1 MAKVWDPHLLI
12 AWGGTLGTP
21 PLDVWTNTLKAIP
34 YEPDGVTRSVL
45 TVDEQDELLTLLEPI
60 FSEFMNPA
68 TDTKL
73 IGAAAKM
80 TWIKANMIASTGKYM
95 YPTTSVY
102 DFDPAIPGDAA
113 SASDWRISLVPTLL
127 TGKARGK
134 AHSGRFY
141 PPAVVPSME
150 GAGSPYVT
158 TAQAQALA
166 NQAYALAVAGIGG
179 VTLTSGK
186 TLVTVITSPG
196 ETAVGVEPVSN
207 MVLAVEVDRVPDTQR
222 RRTNRVPRSV
232 VGNA

>member
-102 DFDPAIPGDAA
+102 DVDPGVAGGAVSPQ
-113 SASDWRISLVPTLL
+113 SWRQSLVVSLG
-127 TGKARGK
+127 TGYARGK
-134 AHSGRFY
+134 AHAGRFY
-141 PPAVVPSME
+141 PPVVVGETENVS
-150 GAGSPYVT
+150 SPYVPT
-158 TAQAQALA
+158 TVAQSLA
-166 NQAYALAVAGIGG
+166 NQGMKLISSINAIVLTGLKTVAV
-179 VTLTSGK
+179 
-186 TLVTVITSPG
+186 VITSPG
-196 ETAVGVEPVSN
+196 ETAVGVEPVSHP
-207 MVLAVEVDRVPDTQR
+207 VIFTEVDRVPDTQR
-222 RRTNRVPRSV
+222 RRTNRVPRQV